1 MSENCKQL
9 HRWFNNLEKMNFPFD
24 DKKILHNGIYI
35 LFEKGE
41 TAHNTDRIVR
51 IGTHT
56 GKNQLRSRL
65 KQHFIKENKDRSIF
79 RKNIGRALLNRDKDP
94 FLDQWELDLTSR
106 RAKEEYSVLIDVEKQ
121 KEVEKNVSQYIQA
134 NFNFVVIEVEE
145 KEKRLEL
152 ESKIIS
158 TISRCKEC
166 SPSPSWLGLFS
177 PREKINTSGL
187 WLVNELNKEPL
198 SDEDMQL
205 IKNLT
210 ANAAGINRFIE

>member
-1 MSENCKQL
+1 M
-9 HRWFNNLEKMNFPFD
+9 
-24 DKKILHNGIYI
+24 
-35 LFEKGE
+35 
-41 TAHNTDRIVR
+41 
-51 IGTHT
+51 
-56 GKNQLRSRL
+56 
-65 KQHFIKENKDRSIF
+65 
-79 RKNIGRALLNRDKDP
+79 
-94 FLDQWELDLTSR
+94 TSR
-106 RAKEEYSVLIDVEKQ
+106 RAKEEYSVLIDAEKQ